1 MPSSDDEARESDGPF
16 VADFIEACCR
26 VTKGPGAGD
35 LIVLRPWQRDLL
47 DDLFVLRPDGHRQH
61 RRGLVGLPRKNGKSA
76 LGAGIA
82 LWSLIASG
90 EIGGEVY
97 SCAGDRDQ
105 ARIVFAMAKQ
115 MVEMEP
121 ALAKRVKVYK
131 DVLEFGQTHS
141 IYKALSAEAYTK
153 EGLNPSCVI
162 FDEVHVQP
170 NRELW
175 DVMNL
180 GSGTRADPL
189 VLGITTA
196 GVKSDQTGGDSICYQ
211 QYQHGKRVIA
221 GEVED
226 PSFFF
231 RWWEPGAVDADWRD
245 PAVWAEANP
254 AFGDFLREEDFE
266 SSVQT
271 TPENEFRTKR
281 LNQWVSST
289 QAWFPQGAWDELAD
303 EDRGLPPDG
312 TPIVI
317 GFDGSYN
324 NDSTGLV
331 GCTVEEVPHLFLI
344 GAWEKI
350 DHPEPDWQVP
360 RGEVLEEIR
369 KACRKWKVRE
379 VAMDPYRWEREM
391 QELEEEGWPIV
402 EWPTSS
408 PARMVPACAKFY
420 DAATQAR
427 LSHDGN
433 ERLGRHIENAVLK
446 VDGKGPR
453 IVKDHKWS
461 PRKIDL
467 AVCAVVAHD
476 RASQIIPADPEPE
489 IMFAYTDL

>member
-1 MPSSDDEARESDGPF
+1 MTRSSDAEHPGSDGGF

-35 LIVLRPWQRDLL
+35 LISLRPWQRTLL
-47 DDLFVLRPDGHRQH
+47 EDLFELRADGRRRY
-61 RRGLVGLPRKNGKSA
+61 RRGLIGLPRKNGKSA

-105 ARIVFAMAKQ
+105 ARIVFAMARQ

-121 ALAKRVKVYK
+121 ALAKRVRVFK
-131 DVLEFGQTHS
+131 DVIEFGQTNS
-141 IYKALSAEAYTK
+141 IYKVLSSEAFTK

-170 NRELW
+170 NDELW
-175 DVMNL
+175 NVMNL

-196 GVKSDQTGGDSICYQ
+196 GVKSDASGGDSICYRL
-211 QYQHGKRVIA
+211 YQHGKRVAA
-221 GEVED
+221 GD
-226 PSFFF
+226 ADDDSFFF
-231 RWWEPGAVDADWRD
+231 KWWEPAAGTEADWRD
-245 PAVWAEANP
+245 PVVWAEANP
-254 AFGDFLREEDFE
+254 AYADFLFEEDFVA
-266 SSVQT
+266 SAKT

-289 QAWFPQGAWDELAD
+289 QAWLAQGVWDDLAD
-303 EDRGLPPDG
+303 PDREVPDG
-312 TPIVI
+312 AEIVL

-331 GCTVEEVPHLFLI
+331 GCTVEEEPHLFLI
-344 GAWEKI
+344 EAWEKV
-350 DHPEPDWQVP
+350 DHPDDPDWQVP
-360 RGEVLEEIR
+360 RGEVMEAIR
-369 KACRKWKVRE
+369 RACQRWDVRE
-379 VAMDPYRWEREM
+379 AAMDPYRWEREM
-391 QELEEEGWPIV
+391 QDLSEEGWPII

-420 DAATQAR
+420 DAAMQGR
-427 LSHDGN
+427 LTHDGN
-433 ERLGRHIENAVLK
+433 PRLARHIDNAVLK

-453 IVKDHKWS
+453 IVKDHKHS

-476 RASQIIPADPEPE
+476 RATFAADDQPEP
-489 IMFAYTDL
+489 FVAFL

>member
-1 MPSSDDEARESDGPF
+1 M
-16 VADFIEACCR
+16 
-26 VTKGPGAGD
+26 
-35 LIVLRPWQRDLL
+35 VLRPWQRELL
-47 DDLFVLRPDGHRQH
+47 EDLFELRPDGRRRF
-61 RRGLVGLPRKNGKSA
+61 RRGLIGLPRKNGKSA

-90 EIGGEVY
+90 EQGGEVY

-105 ARIVFAMAKQ
+105 ARIVFEMAKQ
-115 MVEMEP
+115 MVEMDP
-121 ALAKRVKVYK
+121 ALSKRCRVYK
-131 DVLEFGQTHS
+131 HVIEHPASRS

-153 EGLNPSCVI
+153 EGLNPSAVI

-170 NRELW
+170 NSDLW

-180 GSGTRADPL
+180 GSGTRSDPL

-196 GVKSDQTGGDSICYQ
+196 GVKSDQTGGDSTCYRL
-211 QYQHGKRVIA
+211 YQHGKRVAA
-221 GEVED
+221 GEVDD

-231 RWWEPGAVDADWRD
+231 RWWEPAQQDADWRD
-245 PAVWAEANP
+245 PEVWAEANP
-254 AFGDFLREEDFE
+254 AYGDFLFQDDFE
-266 SSVQT
+266 SSAKT
-271 TPENEFRTKR
+271 TPENEYRTKR

-289 QAWFPQGAWDELAD
+289 QAWLPQGVWDGLAA
-303 EDRGLPPDG
+303 DRSVEPG
-312 TPIVI
+312 TRVVL

-331 GCTVEEVPHLFLI
+331 GCTVEPEPHLFLI
-344 GAWEKI
+344 EAWEKV

-360 RGEVLEEIR
+360 RSEVMEAIR
-369 KACRKWKVRE
+369 RACQKFSVAE

-391 QELEEEGWPIV
+391 QELTEEGWPIV

-420 DAATQAR
+420 DSAMQGR

-433 ERLGRHIENAVLK
+433 PRLARHVENAVLK

-476 RASQIIPADPEPE
+476 RATFSEAGDPDPF
-489 IMFAYTDL
+489 MLVLG